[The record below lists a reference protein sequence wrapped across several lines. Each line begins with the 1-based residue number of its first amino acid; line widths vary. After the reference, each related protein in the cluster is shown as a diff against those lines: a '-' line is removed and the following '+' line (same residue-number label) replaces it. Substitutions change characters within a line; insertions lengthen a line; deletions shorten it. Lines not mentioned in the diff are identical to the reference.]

1 MSLRIKQFEI
11 FLVNIPLRFSIQH
24 ALHSRSAN
32 TTGFILLSAEDGNT
46 GIGEFLCRDYVTGEN
61 MDDCIH
67 CLQQM
72 APVLMKGTIDNPVEF
87 IKSIWKQ
94 YVDQKGK
101 HGAICG
107 LELALFDLW
116 GKQQGKSAAELL
128 CPNKLQKVNPRY
140 SAVYPFASGLKFLAI
155 QFAYKTLM
163 RSEFIKVKGTGKISD
178 DLAYIDTIRKAF
190 HYPVD
195 LRLDLNGSL
204 SPNHAE
210 EYFSKMLGSKKG
222 VRWFEQPFPK
232 NDCATSAK
240 FQKQFASDIVLCAD
254 ESVCSM
260 EDLNHA
266 IKEGSF
272 KAINIRIAKNGGLL
286 KALDLYQ
293 TAIHSGLETQ
303 LGCYVGESS
312 VLAYAGLH
320 FAALA
325 QQLRYYEGCFGN
337 YLIKWD
343 VIRPS
348 LTFSRKGQVSF
359 KKLPQAGLVPFYN
372 IDRLKKKAFK
382 TYRWGQ

>member
-1 MSLRIKQFEI
+1 MPLRIKQTEV

-24 ALHSRSAN
+24 ALHRRTSN
-32 TTGFILLSAEDGNT
+32 MTGFVILSDDNGNA

-72 APVLMKGTIDNPVEF
+72 AAVLMQKTIDNPTEF

-101 HGAICG
+101 YGAICG

-116 GKQQGKSAAELL
+116 GKQQGKSVTKLL
-128 CPNKLQKVNPRY
+128 SPNKLQEVQPRY
-140 SAVYPFASGLKFLAI
+140 SAVYPFASGLKLLAM
-155 QFAYKTLM
+155 QFFYKTLM
-163 RSEFIKVKGTGKISD
+163 RFEFIKVKGTGRIDD
-178 DLAYIDTIRKAF
+178 DLAYVDTIRKAF

-204 SPNHAE
+204 LPNHAE
-210 EYFSKMLGSKKG
+210 EYFSKMLGSKNG
-222 VRWFEQPFPK
+222 IRWFEQPFPK
-232 NDCATSAK
+232 DDCTTSAK
-240 FQKQFASDIVLCAD
+240 FQKKFASNIILCAD

-260 EDLNHA
+260 EDLEQT

-286 KALDLYQ
+286 KASELYQ
-293 TAIHSGLETQ
+293 KAIQNGLETQ

-325 QQLRYYEGCFGN
+325 PQLRYYEGCFGN

-343 VIRPS
+343 VIQPS
-348 LTFSRKGQVSF
+348 LTFARKGQVSL
-359 KKLPQAGLVPFYN
+359 KKLPQTGLVPFYN
-372 IDRLKKKAFK
+372 MDRLKKKAFR
-382 TYRWGQ
+382 TYRLGQ